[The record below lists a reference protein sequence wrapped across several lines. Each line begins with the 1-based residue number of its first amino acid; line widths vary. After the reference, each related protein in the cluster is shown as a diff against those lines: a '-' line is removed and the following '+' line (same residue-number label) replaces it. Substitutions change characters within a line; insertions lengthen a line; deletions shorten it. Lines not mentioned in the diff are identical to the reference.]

1 MISIRIGRTGR
12 TTSRRIGNGPAMEPF
27 SDDKELKRLITLD
40 DPSPL
45 RAAADKL
52 RREWYGTD
60 VYVRGLIEFSNHCKN
75 NCRYCGIRAG
85 NPSVRRY
92 RLAEEEIIA
101 LTSNGYGLGF
111 RTFVLQSGEDPAFDD
126 ESICRIIRGIKTS
139 HPDCAVTLSIGEKLE
154 ESYRKYF
161 EAGASR
167 YLLRHETADEAHYR
181 RLHPE
186 TMSLG
191 NRKQCLRNL
200 KKIGFQVGA
209 GFMVGSPYQTLDN
222 LVADLRFLQ
231 ELQPD
236 MIGIGPF
243 IPAKGTPFENEP
255 QGSLQMTLNL
265 ISILRIMFPYA
276 LIPATTALGSVDP
289 DGMILGLKAGANV
302 LMPNLTPPDVRKL
315 YSIYDNKSSI
325 KEEATV
331 TDGSLAKLVRSAGY
345 RIVIDR
351 GDVKSHS

>member
-1 MISIRIGRTGR
+1 MNTF
-12 TTSRRIGNGPAMEPF
+12 P
-27 SDDKELKRLITLD
+27 DDKELKRLITLD

-52 RREWYGTD
+52 RRERYGTD
-60 VYVRGLIEFSNHCKN
+60 VYVRGLIEFTNHCRN

-85 NPSVRRY
+85 NTSVQRY
-92 RLAEEEIIA
+92 RLTEEEIIA
-101 LTSNGYGLGF
+101 LTHKGYGQGF
-111 RTFVLQSGEDPAFDD
+111 RTFVLQGGEDPAFDD
-126 ESICRIIRGIKTS
+126 GSICRIIKGIKDV
-139 HPDCAVTLSIGEKLE
+139 HPDCAVTLSIGEKPE

-167 YLLRHETADEAHYR
+167 YLLRHETANEAHYR
-181 RLHPE
+181 KLHPDS
-186 TMSLG
+186 MSLS
-191 NRKQCLRNL
+191 NRKQCLHNL
-200 KKIGFQVGA
+200 KEIGFQVGA

-222 LVADLRFLQ
+222 LVEDLRFLQ

-255 QGSLQMTLNL
+255 QGSLNMTLNL

-276 LIPATTALGSVDP
+276 LIPATTSLQSVDP
-289 DGMILGLKAGANV
+289 DGLILGLKAGANV
-302 LMPNLTPPDVRKL
+302 IMPNLTPSDIGRH
-315 YSIYDNKSSI
+315 YSIYNHKSSI

>member
-1 MISIRIGRTGR
+1 
-12 TTSRRIGNGPAMEPF
+12 MEPF

-52 RREWYGTD
+52 RRERYGTD

-85 NPSVRRY
+85 NTSVQRY
-92 RLAEEEIIA
+92 RLSEEEIIA
-101 LTSNGYGLGF
+101 LTRKGYSQGF

-139 HPDCAVTLSIGEKLE
+139 HPDCAVTLSIGEKPE

-302 LMPNLTPPDVRKL
+302 IMPDLTPTAFGKH
-315 YSIYDNKSSI
+315 YSIYDHKSSI

-331 TDGSLAKLVRSAGY
+331 TDGSLSELVRSAGY